1 MLAEY
6 PSKRLVE
13 VGGDARP
20 EDCQTPVNHIDK
32 KCEEPKT
39 QVFKFVPLSSAC
51 LSICRLPQMIV
62 LIQERKDHKSFWP
75 LKDSY

>member
-39 QVFKFVPLSSAC
+39 QVFKFVPLSSFC
-51 LSICRLPQMIV
+51 LSIC
-62 LIQERKDHKSFWP
+62 K
-75 LKDSY
+75 